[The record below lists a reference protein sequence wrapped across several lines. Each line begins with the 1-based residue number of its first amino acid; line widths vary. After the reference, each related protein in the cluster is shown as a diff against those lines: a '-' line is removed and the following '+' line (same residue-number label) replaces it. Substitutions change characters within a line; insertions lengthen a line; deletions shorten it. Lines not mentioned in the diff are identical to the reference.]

1 VTDIHFIRSR
11 SVSSEIELQTFKSIP
26 TKTSDLVFDTTKFK
40 YRQHR
45 CRYLHRDRRNLIDSR
60 ELVVASLKTSARSK
74 STLHS
79 ISSTES
85 LSLQSHLSQPLLLPS
100 YKSSSFPSVSLL
112 YLQHTTR
119 FGLRRTSTPFLPLYL
134 TTPSHTL
141 LTMSPSTRRL
151 CPQGRVTK
159 QKALPKSSPAFEILP
174 VEVHLSDT
182 PSLKTFPHTDG
193 PLQIRQSIAGY
204 LDDNSVASYRLIYTS
219 TKHALD
225 EDEGSFWR
233 SRYLDTFDPPQNT
246 PTGERSVVNEWFKKQ
261 YQCRKRVEYQRF
273 DFQVGNSRKEME
285 CLSLMKDLING
296 TWATFSLCSRWSH

>member
-1 VTDIHFIRSR
+1 
-11 SVSSEIELQTFKSIP
+11 
-26 TKTSDLVFDTTKFK
+26 
-40 YRQHR
+40 
-45 CRYLHRDRRNLIDSR
+45 
-60 ELVVASLKTSARSK
+60 
-74 STLHS
+74 
-79 ISSTES
+79 
-85 LSLQSHLSQPLLLPS
+85 
-100 YKSSSFPSVSLL
+100 
-112 YLQHTTR
+112 
-119 FGLRRTSTPFLPLYL
+119 
-134 TTPSHTL
+134 

-159 QKALPKSSPAFEILP
+159 QKGRPKSSPAFEILP

-182 PSLKTFPHTDG
+182 PSLKTFPHADD

-204 LDDNSVASYRLIYTS
+204 LDDKSIASYRLVYTS

-233 SRYLDTFDPPQNT
+233 SRYLDTFDPPQNI